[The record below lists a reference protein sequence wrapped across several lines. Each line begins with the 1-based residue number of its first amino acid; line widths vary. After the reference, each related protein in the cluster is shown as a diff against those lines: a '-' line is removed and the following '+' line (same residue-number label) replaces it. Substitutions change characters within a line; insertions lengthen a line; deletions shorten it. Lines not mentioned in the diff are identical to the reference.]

1 VRMRG
6 FEPPRG
12 SQGSG
17 GCWRGVAGSGL
28 APGFPALRSRIQA
41 ERFPEVWATFGPRI
55 PPSASLDSSPVPTTT
70 RGNASEPVRVVVTL
84 TRGELDRIEKGA
96 PGRNVSDFLRVV
108 GVAVA
113 DFQAKE
119 KLSPS

>member
-1 VRMRG
+1 
-6 FEPPRG
+6 
-12 SQGSG
+12 
-17 GCWRGVAGSGL
+17 
-28 APGFPALRSRIQA
+28 
-41 ERFPEVWATFGPRI
+41 
-55 PPSASLDSSPVPTTT
+55 VPTTT

-96 PGRNVSDFLRVV
+96 PGRNVADFLRVA

-119 KLSPS
+119 KLSPPSR